1 MLLSDI
7 LLSFGQDT
15 FAQLLRQISISRLK
29 TYQLYE
35 PFKTRIRLAKLN
47 TEALR
52 KGAPRFW
59 ARLNE
64 HDEEF
69 ARDLSQAILIGQLDM
84 IRAILDFLGIPNSD
98 GFFDKNLDPA
108 KYLAEGWQQKVWDK
122 FHGQFPDVV
131 LRLYINH
138 LGWELGKTTEVFQG
152 AA

>member
-15 FAQLLRQISISRLK
+15 FALLLRQISISRLK

-35 PFKTRIRLAKLN
+35 PFKTRTHLAKLN
-47 TEALR
+47 TEAVR
-52 KGAPRFW
+52 KAAPRFW

-64 HDEEF
+64 HDEDF

-84 IRAILDFLGIPNSD
+84 IRAVLDLLAIPNND

-108 KYLAEGWQQKVWDK
+108 KYLTEGWQQKVWDK
-122 FHGQFPDVV
+122 FHGQFPDPV

-138 LGWELGKTTEVFQG
+138 LGWELGKATEVFQAG
-152 AA
+152 